1 MQLPEGLEDSPFN
14 VNLVGL
20 PSCNLQI
27 TNEKRHT
34 LTQHNDGIHL
44 KIQSFYKNVPQ
55 PILWTFRYSWSTRE
69 QVSTSFCHVH
79 YCWHMTHLFHRYR
92 RLLLECICL
101 YFIVIY
107 LLITKTVF
115 KNMYCE
121 EWRFFSNL
129 CSLSVVNGQ
138 SSKLWIVTF

>member
-1 MQLPEGLEDSPFN
+1 MSIWLDCLH
-14 VNLVGL
+14 
-20 PSCNLQI
+20 I
-27 TNEKRHT
+27 TLLLAIYKSQMEKDIHWHNRD
-34 LTQHNDGIHL
+34 NDGIDF

-79 YCWHMTHLFHRYR
+79 YCWYMTHLFHRYR

-115 KNMYCE
+115 KNMYTCIL
-121 EWRFFSNL
+121 RLSSNL
-129 CSLSVVNGQ
+129 CRLSVLNGQ